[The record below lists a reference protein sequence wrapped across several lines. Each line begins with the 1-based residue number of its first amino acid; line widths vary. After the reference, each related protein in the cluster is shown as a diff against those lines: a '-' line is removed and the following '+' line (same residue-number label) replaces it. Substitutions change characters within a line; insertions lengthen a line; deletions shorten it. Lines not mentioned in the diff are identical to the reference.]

1 MINKYF
7 ILLFFTNINDL
18 LNFKGGRFKFFH
30 RDMILAKIGLQ
41 MNPLLYFSRGNKSYF
56 IIDSRFNNLK
66 YPFIL

>member
-1 MINKYF
+1 
-7 ILLFFTNINDL
+7 
-18 LNFKGGRFKFFH
+18 
-30 RDMILAKIGLQ
+30 MILAKIGLQ